1 MAERINGRPAAN
13 EKATGER
20 AGGGKLDFFLEFIRH
35 PRQIGSVIPSSR
47 FLERRVLDAAG
58 LASAQTV
65 VELGPGTGGTTRSI
79 LAEMPDDSRLLS
91 IEINPLLHAKVS
103 KIEDRRL
110 IPHLS
115 SACNLSDVLAEHDL
129 PAPDAV
135 ISGIPFSTLD
145 RGLGE
150 ALVGAIPGVLAP
162 GGCFVAYQARDSV
175 ARLTDPVMRRTHTV
189 TEFRNIPPMRVYRW
203 TPAST
208 PASRWHE

>member
-1 MAERINGRPAAN
+1 MADRINGRLAAGQKIN
-13 EKATGER
+13 GRQDGEGR
-20 AGGGKLDFFLEFIRH
+20 LEFFLEFVRH
-35 PRQIGSVIPSSR
+35 PLQIGSVIPSSR

-58 LASAQTV
+58 VSTAKTV

-79 LAEMPDDSRLLS
+79 LAEMPSHSRLLS
-91 IEINPLLHAKVS
+91 IEINPHFHAMVNE
-103 KIEDRRL
+103 IEDRRL
-110 IPHLS
+110 IAHLG
-115 SACNLSDVLAEHDL
+115 SACDLPDILAQHDL

-145 RGLGE
+145 RELGQ

-175 ARLTDPVMRRTHTV
+175 ARLTDPVMSRTHTV

-203 TPAST
+203 TVADS
-208 PASRWHE
+208 SRS